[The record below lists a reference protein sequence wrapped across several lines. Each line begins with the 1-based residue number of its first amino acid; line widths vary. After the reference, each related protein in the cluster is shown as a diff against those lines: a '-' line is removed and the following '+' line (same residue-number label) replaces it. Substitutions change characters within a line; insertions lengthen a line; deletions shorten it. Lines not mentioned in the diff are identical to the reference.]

1 MRTPRIYTP
10 QTLAGVSFVELEQQA
25 SHHINKVLRM
35 QEGDSLIL
43 FNGDS
48 FDYTARI
55 NNIHK
60 KSLSVSIDNA
70 IASETESPL
79 SIHLGIGISK
89 GDRMDWIMQKA
100 TELGVTAITPL
111 FTERTE
117 VRLKGERLEK
127 KHQHWQQIIIS
138 ACEQSGRSV
147 LPQLAP
153 ATQIDMW
160 TENAQAEKKFV
171 LHHRSTQTLVGKD
184 APKSIVLL
192 VGPEGGLSNAE
203 IIAAENQNF
212 DALALGPRVLRT
224 ETAPLAALSVLQLL
238 WGDF

>member
-10 QTLAGVSFVELEQQA
+10 QTLAGSSLVELEQQA
-25 SHHINKVLRM
+25 SYHINKVLRM

-43 FNGDS
+43 FNGDG
-48 FDYTARI
+48 FDYSARI
-55 NNIHK
+55 DSIHK
-60 KSLSVSIDNA
+60 KSLSASMDVA

-100 TELGVTAITPL
+100 TELGVTTITPL

-153 ATQIDMW
+153 ATRIDMW
-160 TENAQAEKKFV
+160 TENTQAEKKFV
-171 LHHRSTQTLVGKD
+171 LHHRSTQPLDGKVT
-184 APKSIVLL
+184 PKSIVLL
-192 VGPEGGLSNAE
+192 VGPEGGLSEAE
-203 IIAAENQNF
+203 IMAAEKHNF

-224 ETAPLAALSVLQLL
+224 ETAPLAALSVLQFL

>member
-10 QTLAGVSFVELEQQA
+10 QTLAGSSLVELEQQA

-43 FNGDS
+43 FNGDG
-48 FDYTARI
+48 FDYSARI
-55 NNIHK
+55 DSIHK
-60 KSLSVSIDNA
+60 KSLSASMDVA

-100 TELGVTAITPL
+100 TELGVTTITPL

-153 ATQIDMW
+153 ATRIDMW
-160 TENAQAEKKFV
+160 TENTQAEKKFV
-171 LHHRSTQTLVGKD
+171 LHHRSTQTLDGKD
-184 APKSIVLL
+184 TPKSIVLL
-192 VGPEGGLSNAE
+192 VGPEGGLSEAE
-203 IIAAENQNF
+203 IMAAEKHNF

-224 ETAPLAALSVLQLL
+224 ETAPLAALSVLQFL

>member
-10 QTLAGVSFVELEQQA
+10 QTLAGLSFIELEPQA

-35 QEGDSLIL
+35 QEGDSIIL
-43 FNGDS
+43 FNGDG
-48 FDYTARI
+48 FDYTALI
-55 NNIHK
+55 DNIHK
-60 KSLSVSIDNA
+60 KSLSASIDGS

-89 GDRMDWIMQKA
+89 GDRMDWVMQKA
-100 TELGVTAITPL
+100 TELGVTTITPL

-127 KHQHWQQIIIS
+127 KHLHWQQIIIS

-147 LPQLAP
+147 LPELAP
-153 ATQIDMW
+153 ATRIDLW
-160 TENAQAEKKFV
+160 TKSNDAEKKFV
-171 LHHRSTQTLVGKD
+171 LHHRSTQSLDSKD
-184 APKSIVLL
+184 TPKSITLL
-192 VGPEGGLSNAE
+192 VGPEGGLSEAE
-203 IIAAENQNF
+203 IKAAEKHNF

>member
-10 QTLAGVSFVELEQQA
+10 QTLAGSSFVELEQQA

-35 QEGDSLIL
+35 QEGDSIIL
-43 FNGDS
+43 FNGDG

-55 NNIHK
+55 DSIHK
-60 KSLSVSIDNA
+60 KSLSASINDA
-70 IASETESPL
+70 IVRETESPL

-127 KHQHWQQIIIS
+127 KHLHWQQIIIS

-147 LPQLAP
+147 LTKLAP
-153 ATQIDMW
+153 ATRIDLW
-160 TENAQAEKKFV
+160 TTSNDAEKKFV
-171 LHHRSTQTLVGKD
+171 LHHRSTQSLDSEDT
-184 APKSIVLL
+184 PKSIALL
-192 VGPEGGLSNAE
+192 VGPEGGLSEAE
-203 IIAAENQNF
+203 IKAAEKQNF

-224 ETAPLAALSVLQLL
+224 ETAPLAALSVLQYL